1 MLLFLIKCLLSV
13 RSLKSVSRSKISTS
27 STSLP
32 MTIKPLTSTE
42 DRVKALRSM
51 LSSKTI
57 TLMPC
62 CYDGLTARL
71 VEQAGF
77 DLTFMTG
84 FGVSASHGYPDVGL
98 LTATEM
104 WERGSVIN
112 NVLERIPCIGDGDT
126 GYGNPMNIKRTIK
139 KYSEMGFAGIMI
151 EDQVSPKRCGHTK
164 GKDIVNNEEAYNR
177 IKAAVEA
184 REELKKIGKDIVI
197 LARTDAR
204 QINGLDDAIERCKMF
219 RKLGADWTFLEAP
232 QTVDEMKRYCR
243 EVDGPKLANM
253 LEFGKTPIL
262 PPAQLQEMGY
272 TVAAYPLTLLS
283 AATKTMELVLMKI
296 KQGQSTEDMLVSFDH
311 LLNTLGFNEYNKQMD
326 NYPATDSK
334 EKQL

>member
-1 MLLFLIKCLLSV
+1 MSIIH
-13 RSLKSVSRSKISTS
+13 R
-27 STSLP
+27 
-32 MTIKPLTSTE
+32 TSTE
-42 DRVKALRSM
+42 DRVRDLRTM
-51 LSSKTI
+51 LSSNTI

-84 FGVSASHGYPDVGL
+84 FGVAASYGLPDTGL
-98 LTATEM
+98 LTASEM

-126 GYGNPMNIKRTIK
+126 GYGNPMNIKRTVK

-151 EDQVSPKRCGHTK
+151 EDQVSPKRCGHTI
-164 GKDIVNNEEAYNR
+164 GKDIVPKNEAYNR
-177 IKAAVEA
+177 IRAAVEA
-184 REELKKIGKDIVI
+184 REELKTIGKDIVI

-204 QINGLDDAIERCKMF
+204 ALKGLDEAIERCQMF

-232 QTVDEMKRYCR
+232 QSVDEMKRYCS

-262 PPAQLQEMGY
+262 PPSELQKIGY

-283 AATKTMELVLMKI
+283 AATKAMEQVLVNI
-296 KQGQSTEDMLVSFDH
+296 KEGKSTENMILPFDKF
-311 LLNTLGFNEYNKQMD
+311 LNKIGFDEYNMQLD
-326 NYPATDSK
+326 NYPNPN
-334 EKQL
+334 

>member
-1 MLLFLIKCLLSV
+1 MSIIP
-13 RSLKSVSRSKISTS
+13 R
-27 STSLP
+27 
-32 MTIKPLTSTE
+32 TSTE
-42 DRVKALRSM
+42 DRVKDLRAM
-51 LSSKTI
+51 LSSSTI

-84 FGVSASHGYPDVGL
+84 FGVAASYGLPDTGL
-98 LTATEM
+98 LTASEM

-126 GYGNPMNIKRTIK
+126 GYGNPMNIKRTVK

-164 GKDIVNNEEAYNR
+164 GKDIVSRDEAYNR
-177 IKAAVEA
+177 IRAAVEA
-184 REELKKIGKDIVI
+184 REELKRIGKDIVI

-204 QINGLDDAIERCKMF
+204 ALKGLDEAIERCQMF

-232 QTVDEMKRYCR
+232 QSIDEMKRYCK

-262 PPAQLQEMGY
+262 PPSQLQEMGY

-283 AATKTMELVLMKI
+283 AATKAMEQVLVNI
-296 KQGQSTEDMLVSFDH
+296 KEGKSTEDLILPFDKF
-311 LLNTLGFNEYNKQMD
+311 LNKIGFDEYNRQLD
-326 NYPATDSK
+326 TYPDIKT
-334 EKQL
+334 